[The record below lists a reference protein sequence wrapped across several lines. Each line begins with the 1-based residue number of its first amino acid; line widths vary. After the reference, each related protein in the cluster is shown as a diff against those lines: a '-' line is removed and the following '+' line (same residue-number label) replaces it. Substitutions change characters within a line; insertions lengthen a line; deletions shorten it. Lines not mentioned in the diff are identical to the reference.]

1 MAYSPGLKESDAYKK
16 LFLQSLDRFYFEG
29 VPAKFGPI
37 PALDEFYESIKKIE
51 EEEKNEVNQNPMLPE
66 EDGGLLFNWH
76 VCLPHELGTMY
87 DRNKNLD
94 DEYKWSFTK
103 EKSGY
108 FYWRQKKKPTM
119 AE

>member
-1 MAYSPGLKESDAYKK
+1 M
-16 LFLQSLDRFYFEG
+16 FLQSLDRFYFEG